1 MWDGEICLM
10 EQKQLNKY
18 WINRGKEYKIKFDLL
33 NKTQHKRYE
42 YQIKALKELLINSNP
57 KTILEIGCG
66 FGRVTETLSQLFPKA
81 SITCVDISKEQIDN
95 LNKLSLPNVETIC
108 KDIMNYDF
116 EKTFDLIIA
125 SEVFM
130 HLSSESMKVLS
141 ERLIVYPRIIIIEL
155 TSSPKKLGSHCF
167 IHNYSKLFRQKNII
181 RHKLK
186 LPFLLRFRK
195 IALQELIEIA

>member
-10 EQKQLNKY
+10 EQKQLNEY

-42 YQIKALKELLINSNP
+42 YQIKALKEKLINLNP
-57 KTILEIGCG
+57 QTILEIGCG
-66 FGRVTETLSQLFPKA
+66 FGRVTETLSQFFPRA
-81 SITCVDISKEQIDN
+81 SITCIDISKEQIDN
-95 LNKLSLPNVETIC
+95 LNKLSLHNVESIC
-108 KDIMNYDF
+108 MDIMNYDF

-130 HLSSESMKVLS
+130 HLSSESMNGLAKK
-141 ERLIVYPRIIIIEL
+141 LIGYPRIIIIEL
-155 TSSPKKLGSHCF
+155 TSASTKLAGHCF
-167 IHNYSKLFRQKNII
+167 IHNYNKLFPQKHIS
-181 RHKLK
+181 RCKLK